1 MDVYFLVLP
10 GVHLL
15 DMSGPVQAIHE
26 SNELHGHCF
35 NLHFVGLDHQV
46 SSWQGLALTQLDPLP
61 ERVSANSLVVVCGMK
76 LAQDYRRVAADD
88 RLQQWLQRAHKD
100 GALLAGICTGAFVLG
115 EAGLLDGR
123 RCTTHHRLLDQ
134 LRTNFPQARVIP
146 ERIFVEDGRLFTS
159 AGVTAGIDLTLHLI
173 ARLRGAREA
182 VDTAR
187 ELVVFA
193 RRMADDPQ
201 ISLHF
206 QSRNHVSPLIHEV
219 QDTLSRDL
227 CKPITVARL
236 AEQYRV
242 SPRHLQ
248 RLFRASTGVSIKSYL
263 TDLRLARA
271 TDLLAR
277 SDASVE
283 LVAERSGFQSTRA
296 FRDAW
301 LKKFGRAPTAMRDE
315 LRQLSDPDSEAP
327 DSLPAAGH

>member
-35 NLHFVGLDHQV
+35 DLHFVGLEDQI
-46 SSWQGLALTQLDPLP
+46 SSWQGLSLTRLEPLP
-61 ERVSANSLVVVCGMK
+61 ERVPQGSLVVVCGMK
-76 LAQDYRRVAADD
+76 LAPGYRRVAADPI
-88 RLQQWLQRAHKD
+88 LQRWLRQAHVD
-100 GALLAGICTGAFVLG
+100 GAMLAGICTGAFVLG

-123 RCTTHHRLLDQ
+123 RCTTHHRLLEQ
-134 LRTNFPQARVIP
+134 LRSDFPRARVIP
-146 ERIFVEDGRLFTS
+146 ERIFVEDGHLFTS

-173 ARLRGAREA
+173 AHLRGAREA

-219 QDTLSRDL
+219 QDTLARNL

-271 TDLLAR
+271 TELLAR

-283 LVAERSGFQSTRA
+283 LVAERAGFQSTRA

-301 LKKFGRAPTAMRDE
+301 LKKFGRAPSTMRDE
-315 LRQLSDPDSEAP
+315 LRQLTDPEARAP
-327 DSLPAAGH
+327 SPAAAP